1 MHLDYA
7 MNELSKAFANT
18 VLVAVNSAVATAN
31 ADAMHHII
39 VLTNQVATLTAR
51 LSTVETAAHDRIA
64 ALEEEVFQL
73 KAIMK
78 AQEEGYEEEEEYEV
92 EEEYEEEVEEE
103 YEEEVEVKEEKPQKM
118 YPTYNYRDVLRYY
131 PRPTSG
137 FHYTA
142 VVLRSG
148 EIADC
153 IHSSTSS
160 LEVRFDTIEDWIASL
175 KDKGNGQEELYV
187 NMYSSMNERERDAQ
201 RANWRDRRCKANTFE
216 EERA

>member
-18 VLVAVNSAVATAN
+18 VLVAVSSAVATAN

-73 KAIMK
+73 KAIMN
-78 AQEEGYEEEEEYEV
+78 AQ
-92 EEEYEEEVEEE
+92 EEEYEEEEEAE
-103 YEEEVEVKEEKPQKM
+103 AEVEAEAEAEAEAKEEKPQKK
-118 YPTYNYRDVLRYY
+118 YPTYNYQDVLRYY

-148 EIADC
+148 KLADC
-153 IHSSTSS
+153 IHSRTKS

-175 KDKGNGQEELYV
+175 KDKGDGQEELYV
-187 NMYSSMNERERDAQ
+187 NMYSYMDEKEREAQ
-201 RANWRDRRCKANTFE
+201 RAYWRDGRCKANAPQE
-216 EERA
+216 K